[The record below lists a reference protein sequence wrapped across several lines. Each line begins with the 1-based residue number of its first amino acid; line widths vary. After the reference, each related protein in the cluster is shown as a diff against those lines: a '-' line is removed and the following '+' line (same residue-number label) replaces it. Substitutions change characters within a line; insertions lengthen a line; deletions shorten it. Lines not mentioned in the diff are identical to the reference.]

1 MPERTSKVPIRT
13 GRASIVRLES
23 LPEVIFKLNKH
34 RFLASL
40 TILLALAVAATAQNS
55 NEKEV
60 SAAART
66 ARSATKSLD
75 EIMSIREKSIP
86 ADLLKK
92 AKAVAVFPNVLK
104 GAFIIGGQGG
114 KGVISQRIGGA
125 WGPPAIF
132 KLGGGSIGFQI
143 GGSSTDIVL
152 LFMTDD
158 SLKNLLEDKFEIGAE
173 ATAAAGPIGRTA
185 RATTDA
191 QLQAAILSYS
201 RSKGLFAGIALTGAV
216 ISPDN
221 HANQALYSLTAK
233 DLLSGTNRTA
243 TAIIP
248 PATKPFQQA
257 LDNYSK

>member
-1 MPERTSKVPIRT
+1 
-13 GRASIVRLES
+13 
-23 LPEVIFKLNKH
+23 LNKYKY
-34 RFLASL
+34 LIVL
-40 TILLALAVAATAQNS
+40 TIMLFVSVAASAQNS
-55 NEKEV
+55 NSKEIKD
-60 SAAART
+60 AAKT
-66 ARSATKSLD
+66 AQKATKALD
-75 EIMSIREKSIP
+75 EIMSMRDKSIP

-114 KGVISQRIGGA
+114 KGVVSQRISGE
-125 WGPPAIF
+125 WGPPALF

-143 GGSSTDIVL
+143 GGSSTDIVM

-158 SLKNLLEDKFEIGAE
+158 GLKNLLEDRFEIGAE

-201 RSKGLFAGIALTGAV
+201 RSKGLFAGVALSGAV

-221 HANQALYSLTAK
+221 DANRALYSTTAK
-233 DLLSGTNRTA
+233 DLLTGANRTS
-243 TAIIP
+243 TALIP

-257 LDNYSK
+257 LSRYSK

>member
-1 MPERTSKVPIRT
+1 
-13 GRASIVRLES
+13 
-23 LPEVIFKLNKH
+23 LNKNK
-34 RFLASL
+34 FLASL
-40 TILLALAVAATAQNS
+40 TILLALALAATAQDSNS
-55 NEKEV
+55 KEIK
-60 SAAART
+60 AAAKT
-66 ARSATKSLD
+66 ARNATKSLD
-75 EIMSIREKSIP
+75 EIMSIRDRSIP

-114 KGVISQRIGGA
+114 KGVISQRIGGS
-125 WGPPAIF
+125 WGPPALF

-143 GGSSTDIVL
+143 GGSSTDIIL
-152 LFMTDD
+152 LFRTDD
-158 SLKNLLEDKFEIGAE
+158 GLKNLLEDRFEIGAE

-221 HANQALYSLTAK
+221 DANQALYNLSAK
-233 DLLSGTNRTA
+233 DLLTGTNRTA
-243 TAIIP
+243 TALIP

-257 LDNYSK
+257 LEHYSK